1 MPRDLPEL
9 IRADRAHLWHPRSQ
23 QRSWAAADPL
33 ILTSASGCWV
43 TDIHGRQR
51 IDATAGR
58 GTAVFGHSHPDVRRA
73 IEQQLKKLTHSSLQ
87 SGSHVPALRL
97 AERLAEIAPWGLQ
110 RCFFG
115 ANRSD
120 TVEAAM
126 KISWQV
132 QQARGQPAR
141 QRFAVVGQ
149 AHHGDSIGALTLA
162 GDDPDHELFEP
173 LLNEPVILAAPRS
186 ASDATDALLQRAMRQ
201 LEAAAPHL
209 AALFVEPLCVG
220 RQWQMHPPSWL
231 RALLQRA
238 RELDVLL
245 VIDEANTSLGRTCA
259 SFAVDTVGV
268 APDLLL
274 LSNGLTNGT
283 LPLGVVLATEEVYDT
298 FGGVGGSA
306 QQLAHVEHW
315 AGSPLSCAA
324 ALATLDLLE
333 QGQMLDWATALTQQI
348 AMLGPRL
355 ANTPGVRQVRT
366 TGVLVAVELDLPS
379 SHPESATGEAGA
391 VVNAAREAGALLHA
405 EGNTVL
411 IQPPL
416 CTPDDALLD
425 LFDITTQ
432 AIRTV
437 LAP

>member
-1 MPRDLPEL
+1 MPQDLPEL

-43 TDIHGRQR
+43 TDIHGRRR
-51 IDATAGR
+51 IDATSGR
-58 GTAVFGHSHPDVRRA
+58 GTAVFGHGHPQVRRA
-73 IEQQLKKLTHSSLQ
+73 IEEQLKQLSHHSLQ
-87 SGSHVPALRL
+87 SASHIPALRL
-97 AERLAEIAPWGLQ
+97 AERLAGIAPWGLQ

-115 ANRSD
+115 ASRSD

-126 KISWQV
+126 KICWQV
-132 QQARGQPAR
+132 QQARGRPAR
-141 QRFAVVGQ
+141 QRFAVLGQ
-149 AHHGDSIGALTLA
+149 AHHGDSLGALSLA
-162 GDDPDHELFEP
+162 GDDPAHEMFEP
-173 LLNEPVILAAPRS
+173 LLNEPVLLAAPRS
-186 ASDATDALLQRAMRQ
+186 AGDSTVFLLKRALAD

-220 RQWQMHPPSWL
+220 RQWHMHPPSWL
-231 RALLQRA
+231 RTLLERA
-238 RELDVLL
+238 RELDVVL
-245 VIDEANTSLGRTCA
+245 VVDEARSSLGRTCA
-259 SFAVDTVGV
+259 TFAVDTVGV

-274 LSNGLTNGT
+274 LSDGLTNGT
-283 LPLGVVLATEEVYDT
+283 LPLGVVLATDT
-298 FGGVGGSA
+298 IYETLQGDRRA
-306 QQLAHVEHW
+306 TQQLAHVEHW
-315 AGSPLSCAA
+315 AGNPLSCAA

-333 QGQMLDWATALTQQI
+333 QGQVLDWATALTQQI
-348 AMLGPRL
+348 ALLAPRL

-379 SHPESATGEAGA
+379 SHPDSATGEAGA

-405 EGNTVL
+405 EGTTL
-411 IQPPL
+411 LLQPPL
-416 CTPDDALLD
+416 CTPDDALVE

-437 LAP
+437 LSP